1 MELRKAC
8 KSAYDLLQEDGF
20 IGFYRVIDIG
30 YGWVFFGGNP
40 KEVYYGVR
48 TVIVNKETDTCEW
61 FAAQDIDNEKLID
74 NGNIVIFQTNINTK
88 HYREHY
94 GAFFV

>member
-30 YGWVFFGGNP
+30 YGWVFLAEIP
-40 KEVYYGVR
+40 RKYIMV
-48 TVIVNKETDTCEW
+48 
-61 FAAQDIDNEKLID
+61 
-74 NGNIVIFQTNINTK
+74 
-88 HYREHY
+88 
-94 GAFFV
+94 

>member
-8 KSAYDLLQEDGF
+8 KSAYDLLQEDGI

-61 FAAQDIDNEKLID
+61 FAAQDIDNEKLIE
-74 NGNIVIFQTNINTK
+74 NGNIVDFPNEYK
-88 HYREHY
+88 YK
-94 GAFFV
+94 AS